1 MSAHV
6 SNASI
11 REIEFTGNATMTKI
25 RYWIWAVWFVILT
38 VLPYTSIVAPE
49 RVERIPLLFSVP
61 RDLVLWLALGA
72 LYVVSIW
79 LFAVKG
85 WKNDE

>member
-1 MSAHV
+1 MSDH
-6 SNASI
+6 ST
-11 REIEFTGNATMTKI
+11 RDIEFAEYVTMAKI

-38 VLPYTSIVAPE
+38 VLPYTSIIAPE

-85 WKNDE
+85 WKNDK